1 MPTSPSKLGLMSYNS
16 LHLIFIVGG
25 VSSSTAATLLGS
37 PVVASVVVVV
47 AVVVVVS
54 EASLPSLSQ
63 LTPEVRGQS
72 LLGFTIK
79 LPPPTHSHCC
89 CLASCLF

>member
-1 MPTSPSKLGLMSYNS
+1 LS
-16 LHLIFIVGG
+16 LIFIVGG

-37 PVVASVVVVV
+37 PVVASVAVVV

-63 LTPEVRGQS
+63 LTPIHIVVW
-72 LLGFTIK
+72 
-79 LPPPTHSHCC
+79 PPVYSRPP
-89 CLASCLF
+89 LAIIIPLTKDNAKDKNED

>member
-1 MPTSPSKLGLMSYNS
+1 LS
-16 LHLIFIVGG
+16 LIFIVGG

-63 LTPEVRGQS
+63 LTPIVVDVVVRPPAVCR
-72 LLGFTIK
+72 
-79 LPPPTHSHCC
+79 PPPIIISLTKDN
-89 CLASCLF
+89 AKDKNED